1 MRNLCGVWTAATEK
15 LALIIKT
22 WTTKVKPLPC
32 CDYGCWSAGTEELYV
47 IKTRAASLKW
57 SLLGYMSSRS
67 AHRNCVPGA
76 AKVDS
81 RRVTHVMLGLKA
93 WECCR
98 EQLRCGTVWQSR
110 RLPRRGYWWKW
121 SPVAVENPN
130 MLEISHHGM
139 NAKGSSRCRMELAW
153 SKEINLCV
161 QNLRAEQ
168 NSDPSPLEEPRLLVD
183 PRHCTQVVCLFV
195 FSLSWVWFCFVQMV
209 TMIWFFLE
217 VRKYLTFFFYL

>member
-1 MRNLCGVWTAATEK
+1 M
-15 LALIIKT
+15 
-22 WTTKVKPLPC
+22 
-32 CDYGCWSAGTEELYV
+32 DAGQ
-47 IKTRAASLKW
+47 
-57 SLLGYMSSRS
+57 LGL
-67 AHRNCVPGA
+67 RNCMWLRREQHHWGEVFWDTCPQGQHTETVFQEQPKLYFLLA
-76 AKVDS
+76 AKLDS
-81 RRVTHVMLGLKA
+81 RRVTHVILGLKA

>member
-32 CDYGCWSAGTEELYV
+32 CESAGTEELYV
-47 IKTRAASLKW
+47 IKTRAASLRW

-98 EQLRCGTVWQSR
+98 EQLRCGTVWRSR

-139 NAKGSSRCRMELAW
+139 NAKGSSRRRMELAW

-183 PRHCTQVVCLFV
+183 HRHCTQVVCLFLV
-195 FSLSWVWFCFVQMV
+195 WAGFGFALFRLWPWSDFSL
-209 TMIWFFLE
+209 
-217 VRKYLTFFFYL
+217 K